1 MDENEVW
8 WVGFWAL
15 FEDRKIEL
23 VSEGKTQEEADAI
36 AREEFDL
43 DN

>member
-8 WVGFWAL
+8 WVGFWQL
-15 FEDRKIEL
+15 FEDRKAEL
-23 VSEGKTQEEADAI
+23 VSEGKSWQEADEI

-43 DN
+43 EL